1 MVKLRSLAL
10 HTVGTVPWGEDDS
23 HVLPDVMLGAWNVPE
38 FPLALSFGAAGLYW
52 IEGTVIFCPFTAGA
66 LLLNWPTGLLLN
78 VQLWQTG
85 PSLSFSVPPLDV
97 HWALVESTAL
107 ANWAIFILQ
116 CSPVGCVVLSLVE
129 RALLEILHMCC
140 CDWCMLN
147 ALLKPTCFHIFNHTA
162 HLRRRPCAQGPRWKN
177 LGSPCQT
184 PNGCSSR
191 TLSFIKHILLSRDVG
206 WTACDA
212 NQWKKLQLGKNR
224 TWMWEMVRLYCIVS
238 NLYCKL
244 QSQSCQLRYRGIV
257 PSEAMF
263 VIVVSFDHKSKNI

>member
-116 CSPVGCVVLSLVE
+116 CSPPLDVLSY
-129 RALLEILHMCC
+129 H
-140 CDWCMLN
+140 W
-147 ALLKPTCFHIFNHTA
+147 LKGHCLKFFICAVATGVCSM
-162 HLRRRPCAQGPRWKN
+162 PC
-177 LGSPCQT
+177 
-184 PNGCSSR
+184 
-191 TLSFIKHILLSRDVG
+191 
-206 WTACDA
+206 
-212 NQWKKLQLGKNR
+212 
-224 TWMWEMVRLYCIVS
+224 
-238 NLYCKL
+238 
-244 QSQSCQLRYRGIV
+244 
-257 PSEAMF
+257 
-263 VIVVSFDHKSKNI
+263 